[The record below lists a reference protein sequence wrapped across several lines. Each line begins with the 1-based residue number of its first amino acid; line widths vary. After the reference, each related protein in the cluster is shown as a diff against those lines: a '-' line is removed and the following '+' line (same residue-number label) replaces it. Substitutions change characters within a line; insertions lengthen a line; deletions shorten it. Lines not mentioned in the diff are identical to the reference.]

1 VKTGPD
7 YAKRI
12 DQQLKQYA
20 NVDLLHRLPAIRDY
34 WFAKFIR
41 PRVQQVFYAEK
52 SRRGDFYANLFEDI
66 LRHTTSGDA
75 RLLSLG
81 AGDGKHE
88 ITIVKQ
94 LQSRGLDGFKL
105 ECLELSET
113 LLEMAKQTAEEN
125 GVSELMLFSQADL
138 NEWSPGR
145 EYAGVL
151 AHQALHHFVNLERI
165 FSNVIQCI
173 GTTGIFATCDVIG
186 RNGHLLWP
194 EMLSLTESLWSSLP
208 IEKKFNH
215 QLKKTYEAFPNHDCS
230 AQGFEGIRAQDIL
243 PLLVKNFR
251 FEYFL
256 GYGGLT
262 DPFIGR
268 GFGANYSPESNED
281 RTFID
286 AIQLMND
293 TLCDVGYLKPTR
305 MMAVLR
311 HPSSRGER
319 RFFRHWTPE
328 FCVRIPDASG
338 LSDEAC

>member
-1 VKTGPD
+1 MKTGSD

-20 NVDLLHRLPAIRDY
+20 NVDSLHRLPAIHEY

-41 PRVQQVFYAEK
+41 PRVQQLFYAER
-52 SRRGDFYANLFEDI
+52 SRHGNFYANFFEDI

-75 RLLSLG
+75 RFLSLG
-81 AGDGKHE
+81 AGDCKHE
-88 ITIVKQ
+88 ITIVKE
-94 LQSRGLDGFKL
+94 LKSRGLDGFKL

-113 LLEMAKQTAEEN
+113 LLQMGRRMAEEN
-125 GVSELMLFSQADL
+125 GVSELMVLSQVDL

-151 AHQALHHFVNLERI
+151 AHHALHHFVNLDRI

-194 EMLSLTESLWSSLP
+194 ETLSLIESIWSSLP
-208 IEKKFNH
+208 IEKQFHH

-230 AQGFEGIRAQDIL
+230 AKGFEGIRAQDIL
-243 PLLVKNFR
+243 PLLVKNFH

-262 DPFIGR
+262 DPFVGR
-268 GFGANYSPESNED
+268 GFGDNWRPESVED
-281 RTFID
+281 RMFID
-286 AIQLMND
+286 LVQLMND
-293 TLCDVGYLKPTR
+293 TLCDIGYLKPTR
-305 MMAVLR
+305 MMGVLR
-311 HPSSRGER
+311 HPSCCGER

-328 FCVRIPDASG
+328 FCVRVS
-338 LSDEAC
+338 